1 MARMHEYLSGLKGDD
16 GAMTIPEDFDTGW
29 EDAYN
34 GDIADAGV
42 NAAAQVAILQ
52 QQVDEITAQLT
63 EAQAANWRLSQVA
76 PTNANGPI
84 ESDADNAGEP
94 LDEEKPDGDTE
105 GDTEHDFFKP
115 ANKDED

>member
-1 MARMHEYLSGLKGDD
+1 MHEYLSGLRGDD
-16 GAMTIPEDFDTGW
+16 GVMTIPEDFDAGW

-42 NAAAQVAILQ
+42 NAAAQVTLLQ
-52 QQVDEITAQLT
+52 QELDKAKAELT

-84 ESDADNAGEP
+84 DSDADNAGKP
-94 LDEEKPDGDTE
+94 LDNANDDDDEADE
-105 GDTEHDFFKP
+105 GHEFFKP

>member
-1 MARMHEYLSGLKGDD
+1 MARMHEYLAGLRGDD
-16 GAMTIPEDFDTGW
+16 GVMTIPEDFDSGW

-42 NAAAQVAILQ
+42 NAAAQVTLLQ
-52 QQVDEITAQLT
+52 QELDKVQAELT

-84 ESDADNAGEP
+84 DSDADNAGHP
-94 LDEEKPDGDTE
+94 LDEEQPNPDPDSEKPDD
-105 GDTEHDFFKP
+105 EHDFFKS
-115 ANKDED
+115 AN

>member
-1 MARMHEYLSGLKGDD
+1 MARMHEYLSSLRGED
-16 GAMTIPEDFDTGW
+16 GVMTIPEDFDTGW

-42 NAAAQVAILQ
+42 NAAAQVTLLQ
-52 QQVDEITAQLT
+52 QELDAVKTQLT

-84 ESDADNAGEP
+84 ESDADNAGKPNDEADE
-94 LDEEKPDGDTE
+94 DEETTSHE
-105 GDTEHDFFKP
+105 FFKP
-115 ANKDED
+115 ADKED